1 LSRARLPSIINGKVK
16 AVVIVAGKLMIYN
29 IIIDKLLLQE
39 YSQSQNDLLDLKCSS
54 LAIEARKFSAIPNRD
69 YKLTL

>member
-1 LSRARLPSIINGKVK
+1 
-16 AVVIVAGKLMIYN
+16 MIYN

-39 YSQSQNDLLDLKCSS
+39 YSQNQSDPLDLKFSS
-54 LAIEARKFSAIPNRD
+54 LAIEAGEFSAIPNRD